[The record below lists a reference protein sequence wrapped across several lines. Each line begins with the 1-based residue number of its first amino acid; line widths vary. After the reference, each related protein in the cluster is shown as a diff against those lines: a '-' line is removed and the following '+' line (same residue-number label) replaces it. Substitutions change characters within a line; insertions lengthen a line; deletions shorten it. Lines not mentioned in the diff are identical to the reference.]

1 MGRIKYQEALGLE
14 VKRGRPRGQ
23 WPSKGKLLR
32 VYVKDG
38 LTIRETAARL
48 GYPKDTI
55 ARALKSYGINRR
67 PAGGGPS
74 RLSAIG
80 LTAVLAERGTQAK
93 VASKF
98 GVSVRTL
105 RRFIRKVKR
114 NRI

>member
-1 MGRIKYQEALGLE
+1 MGRIKYQEAAGLE
-14 VKRGRPRGQ
+14 VKRGRPRGR
-23 WPSKGKLLR
+23 WPKKAKLVR

-38 LTIRETAARL
+38 LPIREAAKKL
-48 GYPKDTI
+48 GYTKDTI
-55 ARALKSYGINRR
+55 ARALISYGIERR
-67 PAGGGPS
+67 PSGGRLP

-105 RRFIRKVKR
+105 RRFIRRAKG
-114 NRI
+114 NQI

>member
-1 MGRIKYQEALGLE
+1 MARIKYQEAAGLE
-14 VKRGRPRGQ
+14 VKRGRPRGR
-23 WPSKGKLLR
+23 WPKKADLVH

-38 LTIRETAARL
+38 LAIRKTAERL

-55 ARALKSYGINRR
+55 ARALKSYGIERR
-67 PAGGGPS
+67 PAGGRPP

-114 NRI
+114 NQI

>member
-23 WPSKGKLLR
+23 WPKKADLVR
-32 VYVKDG
+32 VYVKEG
-38 LTIRETAARL
+38 APIRETAKRL
-48 GYPKDTI
+48 GYAKDTI
-55 ARALKSYGINRR
+55 ARALKSYGIKRR
-67 PAGGGPS
+67 PSGGRPS

-80 LTAVLAERGTQAK
+80 LTAVLAERGAQAK

-114 NRI
+114 NQI

>member
-23 WPSKGKLLR
+23 WPKKAELVR
-32 VYVKDG
+32 VYVKEG
-38 LTIRETAARL
+38 APIREAAKRL

-55 ARALKSYGINRR
+55 ARALKSYGIKRR
-67 PAGGGPS
+67 PAGGRPS

-114 NRI
+114 NQI